1 MKSTEKSQ
9 IELKEIQ
16 AKLEAL
22 SSKIDK
28 IQKDKLQ
35 AQIID
40 NADFIRLMNI
50 SNSTSKNWRKKGI
63 IAYSQIENKIYYK
76 IEDIKLLLKSH
87 YHSFK
92 IQP

>member
-22 SSKIDK
+22 SSKIDE

-35 AQIID
+35 TQIID

-76 IEDIKLLLKSH
+76 ITDIQLLLKNH

-92 IQP
+92 IQT

>member
-35 AQIID
+35 TQIID

-76 IEDIKLLLKSH
+76 IVDIQKLLDDNYYFIK
-87 YHSFK
+87 
-92 IQP
+92 